1 MNLIISL
8 PIIFLLVFFYLIL
21 VFNRLQQTFNNL
33 SHVREDIKR
42 FKQKTDSISQEKVI
56 YSQRVLDNLNYEL
69 DKILKKPTNRLML
82 NFLKYHPEV
91 IRLEKK

>member
-33 SHVREDIKR
+33 SHVREDIKS

-69 DKILKKPTNRLML
+69 DKLLKKPTNRLML
-82 NFLKYHPEV
+82 NFLKYHPE
-91 IRLEKK
+91 IKRYEKK